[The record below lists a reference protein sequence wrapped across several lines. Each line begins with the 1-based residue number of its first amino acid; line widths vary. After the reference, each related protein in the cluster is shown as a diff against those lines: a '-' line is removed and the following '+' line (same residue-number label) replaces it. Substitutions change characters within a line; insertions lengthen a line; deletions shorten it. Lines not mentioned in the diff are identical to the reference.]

1 LRRRN
6 RLVKTVAML
15 ISVALTLGL
24 TQLAI
29 LFNKNRTRKPVRITI
44 RTDRGR

>member
-1 LRRRN
+1 
-6 RLVKTVAML
+6 ML

-29 LFNKNRTRKPVRITI
+29 LFNKNWKRKPVRITI
-44 RTDRGR
+44 RTNQGR